1 MATNQ
6 RNARIILMGEDE
18 DAETIIQLYFARS
31 ADAHGSP
38 INVGRTERTIS
49 VEPLVDAP
57 IVPIKSAEVKP
68 QSATHA
74 QAETNTQ
81 EVNFVP
87 LLFAGLMIGCI
98 SFSVGQMVGYYQ
110 GSVSKLEAIN

>member
-1 MATNQ
+1 MDATFTNSGFILKEETADDVWIFEATFAPANQ
-6 RNARIILMGEDE
+6 PN
-18 DAETIIQLYFARS
+18 
-31 ADAHGSP
+31 
-38 INVGRTERTIS
+38 NVGRNERTIS

-57 IVPIKSAEVKP
+57 IVPIKSAEPKTK
-68 QSATHA
+68 SHA
-74 QAETNTQ
+74 QITQ

-110 GSVSKLEAIN
+110 GSISRMEANN